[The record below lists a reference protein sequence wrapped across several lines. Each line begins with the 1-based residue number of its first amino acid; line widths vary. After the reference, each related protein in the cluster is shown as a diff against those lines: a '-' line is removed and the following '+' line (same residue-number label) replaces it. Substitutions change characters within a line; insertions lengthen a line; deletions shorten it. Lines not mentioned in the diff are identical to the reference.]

1 MLSYRVL
8 GPRPDARRV
17 EGALELRDLGLEVHE
32 LVLERGV
39 LRLDVVRAERV
50 PRREQE
56 RAREVVERVVVDLA
70 SVAAADDED
79 VAHRALDVAGPD
91 RGLDQV
97 DARRAQR
104 RGQRGQEPR
113 EVRPF
118 DDERRRVARRRV
130 VGLDLER
137 VAVGRAGLGE
147 VPRLEVRAL
156 PRIDEEQVEEAQRAA
171 RDDARERAEEA
182 DAPRRRLR
190 ALRGRE
196 LRGPEPQPLREAVE
210 RAAEHDAGRVAA
222 DLAARLRSVRGE
234 IRVGV
239 LFNTLEERTAADS
252 VDRPNVTPSVQSI
265 KLPAWIMIVLSMRPK
280 PTMGTAQTRKWR
292 ESSRRGAAAADDACR
307 EAATRAGEALPR
319 VRSRRTRAAARPRR
333 QAARRRISEQWQR
346 KHFDPEAT
354 RDYFIQ
360 STTCGTV
367 GTAVQVPYRSRYC
380 DEVPYAISDSSGS
393 TAIVL

>member
-1 MLSYRVL
+1 MLAYRVL

-182 DAPRRRLR
+182 NAPRRRLR

-292 ESSRRGAAAADDACR
+292 ESSRRGAAADDACR

-346 KHFDPEAT
+346 NFLRFDT
-354 RDYFIQ
+354 L
-360 STTCGTV
+360 CGTYLRY
-367 GTAVQVPYRSRYC
+367 GTY
-380 DEVPYAISDSSGS
+380 G
-393 TAIVL
+393 T